1 MRQIQTPQTQQDD
14 SDGSFSRATPG
25 ELVRQILKLRWMG
38 MEEEARQLQERLS
51 RAGPAGSVLANPNDT
66 D

>member
-1 MRQIQTPQTQQDD
+1 MQHVQTIQQKD
-14 SDGSFSRATPG
+14 SDSSSSRQTPG
-25 ELVRQILKLRWMG
+25 ELVRQILKLRWIG
-38 MEEEARQLQERLS
+38 MEEEAQRLQKVLG

>member
-1 MRQIQTPQTQQDD
+1 MQHVQAIQQED
-14 SDGSFSRATPG
+14 SDSSCARQTPG

-38 MEEEARQLQERLS
+38 MEEEARQLQEVLG